1 MRLKQLELYGY
12 KSFASRTRFEF
23 GEGLTAIVGPN
34 GSGKSNVSD
43 AVRWVMG
50 EQSFSSLR
58 AKSSEDMIFAGSR
71 SRSRLGMAEVTLVI
85 DNSDGTL
92 PLDYSEVAV
101 GRRAFRSGENE
112 YLLNGTKVRYRD
124 ILELLGGA
132 GLARSSYTTIGQGEV
147 DAALALRP
155 EARRALFEEAA
166 GITPHLRRREE
177 TLRRIDETERNL
189 ERVGDLINELGPRAR
204 TLRRQAERAEEY
216 LLLRQDLEELQRIWY
231 GHQWQRRQAQ
241 LQRAEVAVRQE
252 EARLE
257 TLRQRVSDVTQRR
270 AATAQAVETH
280 QQRMATIERELDAL
294 RDTSVRLRREMA
306 VNAERARLYA
316 QQLST
321 FQQDMA
327 QLQQRRQVLQAEIAQ
342 ANQELA
348 TQQEQHSASTQAWQ
362 AARQELEALEAS
374 RANLERQAH
383 QRQTALAALVAE
395 RSQATARLQSLHE
408 RQQELVAQRRRAT
421 EGVTPLQE
429 RLLESRSRAQQ
440 LATGAKSL
448 EAEAEALEARRSDL
462 AEAVASAESA
472 LHQAEERA
480 TRARRERDRVAARFQ
495 ALDRVRDEMTGYHPG
510 VRAVLNP
517 EAGLTGMA
525 GTVATLMRVPSEL
538 EDAIEA
544 ALGARLQ
551 NVVAQTWEDAERAID
566 HLKRSRAGWATF
578 LPLDTIRSRTTLKLA
593 PAAGIVGVASD
604 LIRYDQAHAA
614 VYELLLGR
622 VIVVEDLTVARRL
635 LRERTGASLIVTL
648 EGETVQP
655 SGAVSGGARQRSNS
669 QLLAQERE
677 WRQLQPQVQE
687 ADQRVTDA
695 ETARETAES
704 HLDELRQASRSLDQ
718 QRTLLAKRLEQAR
731 SALANQERQAADL
744 ERDAA
749 WHDERLQTAQQQLAE
764 VVARIASLESSVA
777 EFEKEQA
784 SLAAAVEA
792 AQAELAA
799 CDDPALRRRVAELE
813 TKAAVAERTVNSQRT
828 LVASHEANLEQMSQ
842 QIAAS
847 EQRIAEHQ
855 SEIDRLAAARAQ
867 LDEQTDANEEAVR
880 AKQAQREPEREGLEA
895 LAQQRREI
903 EELATSSRE
912 RLSEGELAHH
922 RAQIEEERARE
933 ALATLRQNIEEDLGP
948 IDLPEAAGQQLRLDL
963 GDDIIELP
971 EVSALPAGLGDDIR
985 RLRARIRRLGSVNPN
1000 APHEYEQLLDRQT
1013 FLQGQAAD
1021 LRGAIA
1027 ALHEIIQELDAI
1039 IERDFM
1045 ATFEQVNVAF
1055 AAYFATLFGGGEAQ
1069 LSLTAPD
1076 SIAETGVEITARPP
1090 GKRLQGL
1097 SLLSGGERAL
1107 TAVALL
1113 FALLRANP
1121 VPFCFLDEVD
1131 AALDESNVGRFGELL
1146 RQHARHTQFV
1156 VITHNR
1162 RTIEAAERIYGISMS
1177 EHGVS
1182 TCVSL
1187 KLPRDEAAEADRSTS
1202 SKELVQDSATSSP
1215 TLA

>member
-34 GSGKSNVSD
+34 GSGKSNVAD

-85 DNSDGTL
+85 DNADGTL

-112 YLLNGTKVRYRD
+112 YLLNSTKVRYRD
-124 ILELLGGA
+124 ILDVLGGA

-177 TLRRIDETERNL
+177 TLRRIAETERNL
-189 ERVGDLINELGPRAR
+189 ERVGDLINELVPRAR
-204 TLRRQAERAEEY
+204 SLRRQAERAEEY

-241 LQRAEVAVRQE
+241 LQRAEAAVRQE
-252 EARLE
+252 EVHLE
-257 TLRQRVSDVTQRR
+257 ILRQRVSDVSQRR
-270 AATAQAVETH
+270 AAIAQAVETH
-280 QQRMATIERELDAL
+280 QQRIAIIEREMDAL
-294 RDTSVRLRREMA
+294 RDTSERLRREAA
-306 VNAERARLYA
+306 VNAERGRLYA
-316 QQLST
+316 QQLT
-321 FQQDMA
+321 TLQDDLA
-327 QLQQRRQVLQAEIAQ
+327 QLTQRRQVLQAEISHAQ
-342 ANQELA
+342 QELA
-348 TQQEQHSASTQAWQ
+348 SQHEIHTASRQAWQ
-362 AARQELEALEAS
+362 EARQELKGLEAS
-374 RANLERQAH
+374 RANLEQQARQQQA
-383 QRQTALAALVAE
+383 ALAALATE
-395 RSQATARLQSLHE
+395 QSQAAARLQTLHE
-408 RQQELVAQRRRAT
+408 RQQELAAQRRRA
-421 EGVTPLQE
+421 EEAAGP
-429 RLLESRSRAQQ
+429 LLERTRQSRLRAQQ
-440 LATGAKSL
+440 LASGVDTLA
-448 EAEAEALEARRSDL
+448 AELDALEAQRVEL
-462 AEAVASAESA
+462 AQAVQNAESA
-472 LHQAEERA
+472 LAKAEDGA
-480 TRARRERDRVAARFQ
+480 ARARRERDRLAARYQ
-495 ALDRVRDEMTGYHPG
+495 ALDRVREEMSGYHPG

-517 EAGLTGMA
+517 EANLAGMV

-551 NVVAQTWEDAERAID
+551 NVVAQTWEDAERAIE

-578 LPLDTIRSRTTLKLA
+578 LPLDTLRPHAKLKLA
-593 PAAGIVGVASD
+593 AGTGIVGVASD
-604 LIRYDQAHAA
+604 LVRYDQAHAP

-622 VIVVEDLTVARRL
+622 VVVVEDLAVARRL

-655 SGAVSGGARQRSNS
+655 SGAVSGGARQRTNS

-677 WRQLQPQVQE
+677 WRQLQPEVE
-687 ADQRVTDA
+687 RAEQRAADA
-695 ETARETAES
+695 EAAREDAES
-704 HLDELRQASRSLDQ
+704 QLLAARQASRALDEH
-718 QRTLLAKRLEQAR
+718 RATLAKRLEQAR
-731 SALANQERQAADL
+731 TTLAAQERQTADL
-744 ERDAA
+744 ERDLA
-749 WHDERLQTAQQQLAE
+749 WHQERLETAQQQRTETAE
-764 VVARIASLESSVA
+764 RIATLESASQELA
-777 EFEKEQA
+777 HRQA
-784 SLAAAVEA
+784 ALTVAVEA

-828 LVASHEANLEQMSQ
+828 LVASHQANLDQLEE
-842 QIAAS
+842 QIAAA
-847 EQRIAEHQ
+847 ERRIAEHQ
-855 SEIDRLAAARAQ
+855 AEIQRLEAARAR
-867 LDEQTDANEEAVR
+867 LDQQVDANEAASRTQQE
-880 AKQAQREPEREGLEA
+880 QLDPERASLEA

-903 EELATSSRE
+903 EELAASSRE
-912 RLSEGELAHH
+912 RLNEGELAHH
-922 RAQIEEERARE
+922 RAQIEEERSRE
-933 ALATLRQNIEEDLGP
+933 ALVTLRQSIEEDLGP

-971 EVSALPAGLGDDIR
+971 EVTALPAGLGDDIR
-985 RLRARIRRLGSVNPN
+985 RLRARIRRLGNVNPN

-1039 IERDFM
+1039 IEQDFM
-1045 ATFEQVNVAF
+1045 ATFERVDEAF
-1055 AAYFATLFGGGEAQ
+1055 GAYFSTLFGGGEAE
-1069 LSLTAPD
+1069 LSLTTPD
-1076 SIAETGVEITARPP
+1076 NIAETGVEITARPP

-1097 SLLSGGERAL
+1097 ALLSGGERAL

-1146 RQHARHTQFV
+1146 RQHAEQTQFV

-1187 KLPRDEAAEADRSTS
+1187 KLPQEEEKNGDRANGS
-1202 SKELVQDSATSSP
+1202 EPLVQDSAASSV

>member
-34 GSGKSNVSD
+34 GSGKSNVAD

-85 DNSDGTL
+85 DNADGTL

-112 YLLNGTKVRYRD
+112 YLLNSTKVRYRD
-124 ILELLGGA
+124 ILDVLGGA

-177 TLRRIDETERNL
+177 TLRRIAETERNL
-189 ERVGDLINELGPRAR
+189 ERVGDLINELVPRAR
-204 TLRRQAERAEEY
+204 SLRRQAERAEEY

-241 LQRAEVAVRQE
+241 LQRAEAAVRQE
-252 EARLE
+252 EVHLE
-257 TLRQRVSDVTQRR
+257 ILRQRVSDVSQRR
-270 AATAQAVETH
+270 AAIAQAVETH
-280 QQRMATIERELDAL
+280 QQRIAIIEREMDAL
-294 RDTSVRLRREMA
+294 RDTSERLRREAA
-306 VNAERARLYA
+306 VNAERGRLYA
-316 QQLST
+316 QQLT
-321 FQQDMA
+321 TLQDDLA
-327 QLQQRRQVLQAEIAQ
+327 QLTQRRQVLQAEISRAQ
-342 ANQELA
+342 QELA
-348 TQQEQHSASTQAWQ
+348 SQHEIHAASRQAWQ
-362 AARQELEALEAS
+362 EARQELKGLEAS
-374 RANLERQAH
+374 RANLEQQARQQQA
-383 QRQTALAALVAE
+383 ALAALATE
-395 RSQATARLQSLHE
+395 QSQAAARLQTLHE
-408 RQQELVAQRRRAT
+408 RQQELAAQRRRA
-421 EGVTPLQE
+421 EEAATPLSE
-429 RLLESRSRAQQ
+429 RVHGSRLRAQQ
-440 LATGAKSL
+440 LASGVDTLA
-448 EAEAEALEARRSDL
+448 AELDALEAQRVEL
-462 AEAVASAESA
+462 AQAVQNAESA
-472 LHQAEERA
+472 LAEAEDSA
-480 TRARRERDRVAARFQ
+480 ARARRERDRLAARYQ
-495 ALDRVRDEMTGYHPG
+495 ALDRVREEMSGYHPG

-517 EAGLTGMA
+517 EANLAGMV

-551 NVVAQTWEDAERAID
+551 NVVAQTWEDAERAIE

-578 LPLDTIRSRTTLKLA
+578 LPLDTLRPHAKLKLA
-593 PAAGIVGVASD
+593 AGTGIVGVASD
-604 LIRYDQAHAA
+604 LVRYDQAHAP

-622 VIVVEDLTVARRL
+622 VVVVEDLAVARRL

-655 SGAVSGGARQRSNS
+655 SGAVSGGARQRTNS

-677 WRQLQPQVQE
+677 WRQLQPEVERAEQLSAVAE
-687 ADQRVTDA
+687 AARDDA
-695 ETARETAES
+695 ESQLLAA
-704 HLDELRQASRSLDQ
+704 RQASRALDEH
-718 QRTLLAKRLEQAR
+718 RATLAKRLEQAR
-731 SALANQERQAADL
+731 TTLAAQERQTADL
-744 ERDAA
+744 ERDLA
-749 WHDERLQTAQQQLAE
+749 WHQERLETAQQQRTETAE
-764 VVARIASLESSVA
+764 RIATLESASQELA
-777 EFEKEQA
+777 HRQA
-784 SLAAAVEA
+784 ALTVAVEA

-828 LVASHEANLEQMSQ
+828 LVASHQANLDQLEE
-842 QIAAS
+842 QIAAA
-847 EQRIAEHQ
+847 ERRIAEHQ
-855 SEIDRLAAARAQ
+855 AEIQRLEAARAHLGQ
-867 LDEQTDANEEAVR
+867 QVDANEAASRTQQEQIEPKR
-880 AKQAQREPEREGLEA
+880 AALEA

-903 EELATSSRE
+903 EDLASSSRE

-933 ALATLRQNIEEDLGP
+933 ALSTLRQSIEEDLGP

-971 EVSALPAGLGDDIR
+971 EVTALPAGLGDDIR
-985 RLRARIRRLGSVNPN
+985 RLRARIRRLGNVNPN

-1039 IERDFM
+1039 IEQDFM
-1045 ATFEQVNVAF
+1045 ATFERVDEAF
-1055 AAYFATLFGGGEAQ
+1055 GAYFSTLFGGGEAE
-1069 LSLTAPD
+1069 LALTTPD
-1076 SIAETGVEITARPP
+1076 NIAETGVEITARPP

-1097 SLLSGGERAL
+1097 ALLSGGERAL

-1146 RQHARHTQFV
+1146 RQHAEQTQFV

-1187 KLPRDEAAEADRSTS
+1187 KLPQEEEKNGDRANGS
-1202 SKELVQDSATSSP
+1202 EPLVQDSAASSV